1 VAAGAIDVLEELPRE
16 QRERIELVT
25 KRFGCAD
32 DFVVERVPMDLP
44 EGWTLVIMGH
54 KKGRLRSFGVSPAG
68 DISS

>member
-1 VAAGAIDVLEELPRE
+1 VDVRAELEELPAE
-16 QRERIELVT
+16 QRAPIERAT
-25 KRFGCAD
+25 KQFGCAD
-32 DFVVERVPMDLP
+32 DFTVERSPMDLP